1 MPESH
6 THEVR
11 GETRANMRALTTKH
25 ILEAVDVYDKVGFD
39 ELKKQFPRFVRS
51 VGSQKLYF
59 ENKGPFAHRILIA
72 LAFNLQDPRQ
82 TKLTPSH
89 FRDTDER
96 NHLLTIKGFHLV
108 HEGKK

>member
-25 ILEAVDVYDKVGFD
+25 LLEAVDTYQKLGLD
-39 ELKKQFPRFVRS
+39 ELRKKFPRFGHS

-59 ENKGPFAHRILIA
+59 ENKGPFSHRILIA
-72 LAFNLQDPRQ
+72 LAFSLQDPRQ
-82 TKLTPSH
+82 TRLTPEH
-89 FRDTDER
+89 FRGVEER

-108 HEGKK
+108 HEAKT